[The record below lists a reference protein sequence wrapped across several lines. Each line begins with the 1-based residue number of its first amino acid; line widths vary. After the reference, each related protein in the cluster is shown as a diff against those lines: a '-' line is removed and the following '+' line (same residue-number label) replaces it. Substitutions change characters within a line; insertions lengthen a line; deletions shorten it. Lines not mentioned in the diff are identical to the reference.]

1 MVTSYPSTLRLA
13 VVAAPAVSA
22 GAMVSSVSV
31 NELVFLWFDEVP
43 AADDS
48 VELSDFD
55 SDTTVR

>member
-1 MVTSYPSTLRLA
+1 M
-13 VVAAPAVSA
+13 SA
-22 GAMVSSVSV
+22 GAMVSSVCM

-43 AADDS
+43 AANDS

>member
-1 MVTSYPSTLRLA
+1 M
-13 VVAAPAVSA
+13 SA
-22 GAMVSSVSV
+22 GAMVSSICM
-31 NELVFLWFDEVP
+31 NELVFLWLYKVP